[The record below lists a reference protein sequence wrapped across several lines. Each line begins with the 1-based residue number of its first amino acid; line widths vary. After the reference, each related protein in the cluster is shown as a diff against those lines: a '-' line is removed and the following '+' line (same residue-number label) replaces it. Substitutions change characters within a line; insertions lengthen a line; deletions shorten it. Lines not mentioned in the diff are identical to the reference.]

1 MPTDK
6 QYWTAQQIIDRVKDE
21 LDLQEETFID
31 DVEMVRYCNAAID
44 RAEQQVIGIHKDYF
58 LSSARLLSSL
68 GYEQPTEIAPGGSV
82 TLVGGWPPEVLV
94 GDEVSF
100 QNESHDT
107 RYKILS
113 FNGNE
118 AIVAGE
124 PTVGV
129 AVSTRFYLVGL
140 RSQVREYSLPEN
152 IYAHKIRRIIYENG
166 SQVYKVRRI
175 QDWKKFERKALE
187 DVNSSSTLYEYFLV
201 NDTPGDPKMLFIP
214 RPNETGDYVTIWYLR
229 QANRFDDSYTGD
241 IPNRVL
247 TTPLNDP
254 SNILDIP
261 EAFNY
266 IVEFVK
272 MKCDIKEKRNMGQT
286 PSGDYPEV
294 MREYEAF
301 AGVIEEIVPD
311 AENLIEPDFSSYE
324 EHS

>member
-1 MPTDK
+1 MPTNK

-140 RSQVREYSLPEN
+140 RSQVREYSLPED
-152 IYAHKIRRIIYENG
+152 IYAHKIRRIMYENG
-166 SQVYKVRRI
+166 SQVYKVNRI
-175 QDWKKFERKALE
+175 RDWKKFERKALE
-187 DVNSSSTLYEYFLV
+187 DVNNSATLLEYFPV
-201 NDTPGDPKMLFIP
+201 NRIPGQPKIQFVP
-214 RPNETGDYVTIWYLR
+214 KPSETGDYITIWYCR
-229 QANRFDDSYTGD
+229 QANRFDDSYTG
-241 IPNRVL
+241 PLSNRVL
-247 TTPLNDP
+247 STPLDDP
-254 SNILDIP
+254 TNILDIP

-272 MKCDIKEKRNMGQT
+272 MKCDIKEKRNMGQIQT
-286 PSGDYPEV
+286 GDYPEV
-294 MREYEAF
+294 MVEYKEF
-301 AGVIEEIVPD
+301 IGVIQEMIPDGDNEIE
-311 AENLIEPDFSSYE
+311 ADFSSYE